1 MPAGMI
7 SVMAS
12 RSPPATTAS
21 ADRSP
26 AAQRAPACHGF
37 PKSPTSLDALTV
49 VERPGARNRYD
60 EAAALY
66 RDVLSLSSVWSHRGN
81 AAAVGQPGSSRTPY
95 GTHRRT
101 AMVADSDLPC
111 GINTQ
116 STARPALRSW
126 RATAS

>member
-1 MPAGMI
+1 MGFPPDGGPSMPAGMI

-49 VERPGARNRYD
+49 VERPGASRLVGDFGKPWQAGDRW
-60 EAAALY
+60 AAGLRSALAVVAGGD
-66 RDVLSLSSVWSHRGN
+66 RLVMTLIIPAGIEGPPSRGN
-81 AAAVGQPGSSRTPY
+81 PICPDNGG
-95 GTHRRT
+95 
-101 AMVADSDLPC
+101 
-111 GINTQ
+111 
-116 STARPALRSW
+116 
-126 RATAS
+126 